1 MLAKVRQPAGATLL
15 AMRWYRRPYL
25 VYGGLATVSAI
36 LAILLSFTDFAAQI
50 DNDLGDYLFRLHPA
64 TAQDSRAVVL
74 AIDEDTLQA
83 TGGLRNLRRTLTQ
96 VWPALRAAHPAAVVV
111 DLTLT
116 DAQDDAEDA
125 ALAAEF
131 TLTPKL
137 VLGSEMTPDALRW
150 RDPIERFARSAAA
163 IGHVHAQPQDLDSV
177 TREVVLERVS
187 GRRRLWALSLEA
199 YRVYSSSAEIESSP
213 TDIVVGQRTIRSRWD
228 AGRPMRIR
236 FREPGQIPRVSL
248 QALLKDP
255 AAAAALTGR
264 VVFVGVT
271 AQSAARDRL
280 LTPLSFGVPLAGVEI
295 HAQAFE
301 TILHGDYLLDAPAWW
316 GPGLALLFSAVAA
329 LLFWLVPGGWAYALA
344 VLSLSVAHLLPD
356 LLFRQGVVLAP
367 FAPVTAAWLSSLA
380 CFSYQ
385 FFVVRRRLGNQ
396 RNRSRPV
403 SAGHPLRAHEMRTPL
418 TAIQGSSELITR
430 YNLTEHKRKQLG
442 QMINSE
448 SKRLAKMIT
457 TFLDVEKLAAGQLQ
471 LNRTEISV
479 AELAATSLDR
489 ALPLAENKHIALE
502 SRDLSGFT
510 LSGDRE
516 LMEYALYNLIT
527 NAIKYSA
534 EGTAVTVHAEHRG
547 AQLELSV
554 RDHGM
559 GMNEKEVK
567 SLFRKFYRTES
578 AVKSGEAGTGLGLS
592 IVQQIV
598 THHSGRV
605 QVTSQPGKGS
615 SFTIVVP
622 APDGTLRI

>member
-1 MLAKVRQPAGATLL
+1 
-15 AMRWYRRPYL
+15 MRWFRRPFI
-25 VYGGLATVSAI
+25 VYGSLATASAA
-36 LAILLSFTDFAAQI
+36 LAILFSFTDFAAQI
-50 DNDLGDYLFRLHPA
+50 DNDLGDFLFRLHPA
-64 TAQDSRAVVL
+64 TAQDSKAVVL

-83 TGGLRNLRRTLTQ
+83 TGGLRNLRRTLAQ
-96 VWPALRAAHPAAVVV
+96 AWPAVRAARPAAVVV

-131 TLTPKL
+131 ALTPKL

-150 RDPIERFARSAAA
+150 QDPIDRFARSAVA

-213 TDIVVGQRTIRSRWD
+213 TDIAVGQRTIRSRWD

-248 QALLKDP
+248 QAVLKDP
-255 AAAAALTGR
+255 RAAAALTGR

-344 VLSLSVAHLLPD
+344 VLSLAIAHLLPD
-356 LLFRQGVVLAP
+356 LLFRRGVVLAP

-385 FFVVRRRLGNQ
+385 FFVVRRRLGISETDRDRYQ
-396 RNRSRPV
+396 QAIRFV
-403 SAGHPLRAHEMRTPL
+403 THEMRTPL

-430 YNLTEHKRKQLG
+430 YNLTEDKRKQLG
-442 QMINSE
+442 SMINSE
-448 SKRLAKMIT
+448 SKRLAQMIT
-457 TFLDVEKLAAGQLQ
+457 TFLNVEKLGAGQLQ

-479 AELAATSLDR
+479 AELAATCLDR
-489 ALPLAENKHIALE
+489 ARPLAEKKHITLE
-502 SRDLSGFT
+502 SRDLSGLT

-534 EGTAVTVHAEHRG
+534 EGTAVTVRAEQRG
-547 AQLELSV
+547 AHLELSV
-554 RDHGM
+554 HDQGM

-578 AVKSGEAGTGLGLS
+578 AVKSGETGTGLGLS
-592 IVQQIV
+592 IVEQIV
-598 THHSGRV
+598 THHGGRI
-605 QVTSQPGKGS
+605 QVTSQPGTGS
-615 SFTIVVP
+615 CFTIVVP
-622 APDGTLRI
+622 APEAVH

>member
-1 MLAKVRQPAGATLL
+1 
-15 AMRWYRRPYL
+15 MRWFRRPFI
-25 VYGGLATVSAI
+25 VYGSLATASAA
-36 LAILLSFTDFAAQI
+36 LAILFSFTDFAAQI
-50 DNDLGDYLFRLHPA
+50 DNDLGDFLFRLHPA
-64 TAQDSRAVVL
+64 SAQDSKAVVL

-83 TGGLRNLRRTLTQ
+83 TGGLRNLRRTLAQ
-96 VWPALRAAHPAAVVV
+96 AWPAVRAARPAAVVV

-131 TLTPKL
+131 ALTSKL

-150 RDPIERFARSAAA
+150 QDPIDRFARSAVA

-199 YRVYSSSAEIESSP
+199 YRVYSSSTEIESSP
-213 TDIVVGQRTIRSRWD
+213 TDIAVGQRTIRSRWD

-248 QALLKDP
+248 QAVLKDP

-344 VLSLSVAHLLPD
+344 VLSLSIAHMLPD
-356 LLFRQGVVLAP
+356 LLFRQGVVLPP

-385 FFVVRRRLGNQ
+385 FFVVRRRLGISETDRDRYQ
-396 RNRSRPV
+396 QAIHFV
-403 SAGHPLRAHEMRTPL
+403 THEMRTPL

-430 YNLTEHKRKQLG
+430 YNLPEEKRKQLG
-442 QMINSE
+442 
-448 SKRLAKMIT
+448 A
-457 TFLDVEKLAAGQLQ
+457 DDQLRIQ
-471 LNRTEISV
+471 ASGPH
-479 AELAATSLDR
+479 DQ
-489 ALPLAENKHIALE
+489 
-502 SRDLSGFT
+502 DLSQR
-510 LSGDRE
+510 RE
-516 LMEYALYNLIT
+516 AL
-527 NAIKYSA
+527 
-534 EGTAVTVHAEHRG
+534 R
-547 AQLELSV
+547 
-554 RDHGM
+554 R
-559 GMNEKEVK
+559 
-567 SLFRKFYRTES
+567 
-578 AVKSGEAGTGLGLS
+578 
-592 IVQQIV
+592 
-598 THHSGRV
+598 
-605 QVTSQPGKGS
+605 
-615 SFTIVVP
+615 
-622 APDGTLRI
+622 PDGAEPLSRFPLPNWSPPVSSARGRWPKRNTSPWSPAISPVSRWPATAS